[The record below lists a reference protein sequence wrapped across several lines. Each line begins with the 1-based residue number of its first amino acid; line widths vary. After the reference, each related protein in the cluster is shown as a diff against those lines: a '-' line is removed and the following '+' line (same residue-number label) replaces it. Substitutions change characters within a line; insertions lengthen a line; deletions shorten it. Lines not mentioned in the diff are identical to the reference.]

1 MTEADKHETSLAV
14 WDLASPLVVNRSAR
28 IKVGAK
34 CSAGCRLAN
43 HEIEIQDQSG
53 ETIARVRLGPEPL
66 PGTTG
71 LYWAEPDFLAPAQ
84 VGTHTWAVAC
94 AHGDAL
100 SYFSFITVP
109 PPDHSVSI
117 RIRDKTTQAPV
128 RDAEVRLGVYRA
140 TSDDQGRA
148 ALEVTSGERSLT
160 VWKLGYEHF
169 STAVDITSTRTIDVE
184 IDIEPEPKPPYW
196 M

>member
-1 MTEADKHETSLAV
+1 MAEKHETSLAV
-14 WDLASPLVVNRSAR
+14 WDLASPVVVQRSAR

-43 HEIEIQDQSG
+43 HEIEIHDQNG

-71 LYWAEPDFLAPAQ
+71 LYWAEPDFLAPVQA
-84 VGTHTWAVAC
+84 GTHTWAVAC
-94 AHGDAL
+94 AHGNAL

-117 RIRDKTTQAPV
+117 RIRYKTTQAPV
-128 RDAEVRLGVYRA
+128 PDAEVRLGVYRA
-140 TSDDQGRA
+140 TSNDQGLA
-148 ALEVTSGERSLT
+148 ALEVTEGEHSLT

-169 STAVDITSTRTIDVE
+169 STALDITGSRTIDVE
-184 IDIEPEPKPPYW
+184 IDVEPEPKQPYW